1 MFLHKHVFADQ
12 VEVVGLI
19 YKNKLAIIGR
29 ESNFVLIHPFPCG
42 KEKKAFSRRR
52 NLRYGRNLAFSRR
65 RDVRFCK
72 KVALYK
78 SRNIRYGK
86 KEVFLGDAI
95 SDVGS
100 DHSVATKQ
108 IW

>member
-1 MFLHKHVFADQ
+1 MFADQ
-12 VEVVGLI
+12 VEVVVFDI
-19 YKNKLAIIGR
+19 REQVSNYWTRIKLCFD
-29 ESNFVLIHPFPCG
+29 SPFSLW
-42 KEKKAFSRRR
+42 KRKIAFSRRR